1 VELEAQSLE
10 TIEAQRKLIAHQQA
24 VIEALEQK
32 VSLLIEQV
40 NILKRGLYG
49 RSSERIDP
57 DQLALFDEAELR
69 ASADPDPEPELPP
82 VQKPNKK
89 GHGRA
94 PFRADLPREV
104 IELDLDPEDRI
115 CPTCDEALKPMGED
129 VAERGHF
136 IPAKIVVRRYVK
148 KKYGCP
154 EGHVVRT
161 AEAPPALIERCK
173 YEPSVYAHVV
183 TAKYCDHLPLHRL
196 SGIFKR
202 HGVHLPKQTMWDMLC
217 RVDELVAQPVLKQ
230 MREEIL
236 QYLHLH
242 ADETPVVLRNE
253 DEKGTRQSYAWDYR
267 TLDHKVVVDFRL
279 SRGRDGPKS
288 FLGRYGGTMIMDA
301 YSGYDE
307 VVRENGIRRAGCWA
321 HARRKL
327 KDALD
332 TGSQEATRVLAAVQR
347 LFRIERAILA
357 RAEAR
362 GLDRAD
368 MWILRQEVRARRSIV
383 VLKRIYHE
391 AEQLHAD
398 ARTLP
403 KSALGKA
410 VKYLFRQ
417 EAPLRLFL
425 DDPRLPIH
433 NNDAERDLRHLA
445 IGRKNWLVFGS
456 PKGGEVAC
464 RLYSLVLSAKSSGI
478 DPEAYLADI
487 LERVSVTP
495 MSRIAE
501 LTPWAWAEAR
511 GAGAPAG

>member
-1 VELEAQSLE
+1 MGLEAQYKE
-10 TIEAQRKLIAHQQA
+10 TPEAQRQLIAHQKA
-24 VIEALEQK
+24 VIEALEQR
-32 VSLLIEQV
+32 VSLLIEQM

-57 DQLALFDEAELR
+57 DQLALFDETGLR
-69 ASADPDPEPELPP
+69 PAVDPEPELPP
-82 VQKPNKK
+82 VEKPRKK

-94 PFRADLPREV
+94 SFREDLPRET
-104 IELDLDPEDRI
+104 IELDLAPEDRI
-115 CPTCDEALKPMGED
+115 CPDCDVALKPMGED
-129 VAERGHF
+129 VTERGHF
-136 IPAKIVVRRYVK
+136 IPSKIVVRRYVK

-173 YEPSVYAHVV
+173 YEPSVYAHLV

-202 HGVHLPKQTMWDMLC
+202 YGVHLPKQTMWDMLC

-236 QYLHLH
+236 QHLHLH

-253 DEKGTRQSYAWDYR
+253 DEKGTRQSFAWLYR
-267 TLDHKVVVDFRL
+267 TLDDKVIVDFRL

-288 FLGRYGGTMIMDA
+288 FLGKYGGTMIMDG

-307 VVRENGIRRAGCWA
+307 VVRQNGIRRAGCWS
-321 HARRKL
+321 HARRKF
-327 KDALD
+327 KEALD
-332 TGSQEATRVLAAVQR
+332 TGSQEAIRVLAAVQR
-347 LFRIERAILA
+347 LFWIERSVLT
-357 RAEAR
+357 RAKDR
-362 GLDRAD
+362 DLSRAD
-368 MWILRQEVRARRSIV
+368 IWLLRQQVRARRSSV
-383 VLKRIYHE
+383 VMDRIYRE
-391 AEQLHAD
+391 AEVLHAD

-410 VKYLFRQ
+410 IKYLFGQ
-417 EAPLRLFL
+417 ETPLRLFL

-433 NNDAERDLRHLA
+433 NNDAERDIRHLA

-464 RLYSLVLSAKSSGI
+464 RLYSLVISAKAAGI
-478 DPEAYLADI
+478 DPEAYFADI
-487 LERVSVTP
+487 LERIAVTP
-495 MSRIAE
+495 ASRVCE
-501 LTPWAWAEAR
+501 LTPWAWAAR
-511 GAGAPAG
+511 NPVAQAD